1 MIEGT
6 TRSGFVFCVDD
17 AVADNMELVD
27 AIADTSEDDPLAF
40 SRVCR
45 LLLGNEQ
52 RKRLYDHLRAADG
65 RVPLAAVSE
74 ALADVMAAFPSGKN

>member
-6 TRSGFVFCVDD
+6 TRSGFAFCVDD

-52 RKRLYDHLRAADG
+52 RKQLYDHLRAADG